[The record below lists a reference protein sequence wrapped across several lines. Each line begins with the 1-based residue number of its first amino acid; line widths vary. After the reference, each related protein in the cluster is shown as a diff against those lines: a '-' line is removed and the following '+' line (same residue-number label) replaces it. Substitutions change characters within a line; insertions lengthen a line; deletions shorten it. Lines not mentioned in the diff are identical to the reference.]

1 VARPRSEPRTLLEHL
16 IQQRDRTYE
25 EMSADFRNLDV
36 DAVPIS
42 ARHLARMARG
52 ERGTAAGATPAT
64 RRAFQAMFGLPLDEL
79 LRPWAPNLATVAP
92 TDGSLVLPSPGN
104 ERGIITMAAERAR
117 RFTLLAAEST
127 TPEAVDQL
135 RDDVQRL
142 ALAYPQRPLT
152 ELLGDLAETQDTLFA
167 LLERRQTPNQAR
179 QLHFLASV
187 TSGLLA
193 KASHDFADPHAAMLQ
208 ARTAILCADQA
219 DHNGLRAWLR
229 GLQSL
234 VAYWAGRYAEAVRY
248 AEMGIAFAGQGGGT
262 TSVWLPVSAA
272 RAYAALGNG
281 DRAVAAIRAAE
292 EAWYAVE
299 PDAVDELG
307 GICTF
312 NQARTLYYGADAL
325 AWLPDQAD
333 EAVALSSQAVAAYED
348 RSDPSWAFGDEAGSH
363 ADLAIA
369 RIASR
374 DVEGAADALAP
385 VLELVPEQRINGIVH
400 SVQRVHRAVTHA
412 GLAAEASDLIEQIE
426 DFTRTPLKALPR

>member
-1 VARPRSEPRTLLEHL
+1 VARPRRQPRTLLEHL

-25 EMSADFRNLDV
+25 EMAAEFTGLDEK
-36 DAVPIS
+36 ATIS
-42 ARHLARMARG
+42 ARHLARIARG
-52 ERGTAAGATPAT
+52 EREAAGATPAT
-64 RRAFQAMFGLPLDEL
+64 RRALQAIFGMPLDEL
-79 LRPWAPNLATVAP
+79 LRPWAPNLAIAAP
-92 TDGSLVLPSPGN
+92 ATDGSLVLPSPGN

-117 RFTLLAAEST
+117 RFTLLAAEAT
-127 TPEAVDQL
+127 TSEAVDQL

-167 LLERRQTPNQAR
+167 LLERRQPPQQAR

-208 ARTAILCADQA
+208 ARTAVLCADQA

-229 GLQSL
+229 GLQSM

-248 AEMGIAFAGQGGGT
+248 AEMGTAFANHGGGT

-272 RAYAALGNG
+272 RGYAALGNSE
-281 DRAVAAIRAAE
+281 RALNAIRTAE
-292 EAWYAVE
+292 DAWNAVE

-312 NQARTLYYGADAL
+312 NQPRTMYYAADAL
-325 AWLPDQAD
+325 AWLPAEAD
-333 EAVALSSQAVAAYED
+333 NAVTYSDRAVAAYAD
-348 RSDPSWAFGDEAGSH
+348 RTDPAWAFGDEAGSH
-363 ADLAIA
+363 ADLAIS
-369 RIASR
+369 RVASR
-374 DVEGAADALAP
+374 DLEGAEEALAP
-385 VLELVPEQRINGIVH
+385 VLELAPEQRINGIVH
-400 SVQRVHRAVTHA
+400 SVQRVHQSITRA
-412 GLAAEASDLIEQIE
+412 GLADDAHELVDRIE
-426 DFTRTPLKALPR
+426 DFTHTPLKALPR

>member
-1 VARPRSEPRTLLEHL
+1 MARPRREPRTLLEHL

-25 EMSADFRNLDV
+25 EMAAEFSRLDER
-36 DAVPIS
+36 ATIS

-52 ERGTAAGATPAT
+52 ERGTAGATPAT
-64 RRAFQAMFGLPLDEL
+64 RRALQAIFGAPLDEL
-79 LRPWAPNLATVAP
+79 LRPWAPNLATAAP
-92 TDGSLVLPSPGN
+92 ATDGSLVLPSPGN

-167 LLERRQTPNQAR
+167 LLERRQTPQQAR

-193 KASHDFADPHAAMLQ
+193 KASHDLADPHAAMLQ

-229 GLQSL
+229 GLQSM

-248 AEMGIAFAGQGGGT
+248 AEMGTEHAGHAGGT

-272 RAYAALGNG
+272 RAYAALGNS
-281 DRAVAAIRAAE
+281 DRALSAIRAAE
-292 EAWYAVE
+292 DAWDHVE

-312 NQARTLYYGADAL
+312 NQPRTLYYAADAL
-325 AWLPDQAD
+325 AWLPTEAD
-333 EAVALSSQAVAAYED
+333 NAVAFSTRAVAAYAD
-348 RSDPSWAFGDEAGSH
+348 RTDPAWAFGDQAGAH
-363 ADLAIA
+363 ADLAIS

-374 DVEGAADALAP
+374 DIEGAREALAP
-385 VLELVPEQRINGIVH
+385 VLDLVPEQRINGIVH
-400 SVQRVHRAVTHA
+400 SVQRVHQAVARA
-412 GLAAEASDLIEQIE
+412 GLIDDAHDLIDHIE
-426 DFTRTPLKALPR
+426 NFTHTPLKALPH